1 MLSAARKGACCGP
14 TQVKKLAV
22 VGLVAALALTGASV
36 RADYAVNYDKANT
49 SRWACRLCEFHR
61 NTSRGGRI
69 RVGGIHSAK
78 GEARFGRANG
88 IDRAGDYGRFDANYR
103 ATAPTGAIFRLDAR
117 NLGLAAHDL
126 TLEIAQAGRYGVR
139 VRRQA
144 SPWNVAADGRS
155 PFAQVG
161 ERLTLPS
168 AWPAAFTTAEM
179 SELSVA
185 SQAIDLASE
194 RVKTEAELWL
204 AITPKLKLQT
214 SYFKERKTGLVA
226 AFRDAFYQATAL
238 PKPID
243 HRTAGVQASLRYQG
257 TIAAFGASYRSTRFA
272 NGNDALAWHNPYI
285 GGPATLQ
292 AGVAPDNRLNAL
304 TLTSRLKL
312 GPRTLFN
319 ANITKGETRQNAPF
333 LPYTTNTAIA
343 TAPLPATDLNGRRTA
358 QRGTV
363 NLVSA
368 LTSRWRLTASYT
380 ASRRR
385 DRREEIFLVPVL
397 GDLFVTPEIM
407 ASGYSFSRKRAA
419 LRLRYQAPYGVRL
432 AAGVSRL
439 VTKRTNLE
447 ILTNNE
453 DEVWFEA
460 MRDFSENWQLSV
472 RRTGSS
478 RDASPFRANTAN
490 NPLTRRFHQAQRDAA
505 AWRAALRY
513 HSQATGFTGGLAFE
527 ALRYDYPD
535 AVLGLRRD
543 SARGWHADLGYRAG
557 GVSAS
562 AFYDV
567 QRNSA
572 ETAGSS
578 VFAAPN
584 WHYDTSD
591 VVKSAGMRVAAEG
604 TLHHAVDL
612 WLEYAYSNGLGR
624 YATTLESA
632 QTSFPA
638 LVSRHESLNA
648 QLRYRL
654 RRGWAITARVYA
666 ERYRGADWAVD
677 GIAQNSI
684 RNVLTFGLTSPRY
697 SNRLLALGV
706 EKAL

>member
-1 MLSAARKGACCGP
+1 MP
-14 TQVKKLAV
+14 VI
-22 VGLVAALALTGASV
+22 VGLVAAVALSGARV
-36 RADYAVNYDKANT
+36 CADYALNYDKADT
-49 SRWACRLCEFHR
+49 RRWACRLCEFDR
-61 NTSRGGRI
+61 NAYRGGRF

-88 IDRAGDYGRFDANYR
+88 IDRAGGYGRFDASYR
-103 ATAPTGAIFRLDAR
+103 ASTLAGAILRLDAR

-126 TLEIAQAGRYGVR
+126 TLEIAKAGRYGAR

-185 SQAIDLASE
+185 SQAIELASE

-204 AITPKLKLQT
+204 AITPKLRLQT
-214 SYFKERKTGLVA
+214 SYFKERKAGLVA

-243 HRTAGVQASLRYQG
+243 HRTTGVETSLRYQG
-257 TIAAFGASYRSTRFA
+257 TVAAFGASYRSVRFA
-272 NGNDALAWHNPYI
+272 NGHDALTWSNPFI
-285 GGPATLQ
+285 GGPATLR

-304 TLTSRLKL
+304 TLTSRLRL
-312 GPRTLFN
+312 GPRTLLN

-333 LPYTTNTAIA
+333 LPYTANTAIA
-343 TAPLPATDLNGRRTA
+343 AAPLPATDLNGRRTA
-358 QRGTV
+358 RRGAV

-380 ASRRR
+380 ASQRR
-385 DRREEIFLVPVL
+385 DRREEILLAPVL

-419 LRLRYQAPYGVRL
+419 LRLRYQAPHGVRL
-432 AAGVSRL
+432 AAGISRL

-447 ILTNNE
+447 ILANNE

-460 MRDFSENWQLSV
+460 MRDFGENWQVSV
-472 RRTGSS
+472 RRMRSS
-478 RDASPFRANTAN
+478 RDASPFRANTTN
-490 NPLTRRFHQAQRDAA
+490 NPLTRRFHQAQRDAG
-505 AWRAALRY
+505 AWRAAVRY
-513 HSQATGFTGGLAFE
+513 HPPATGFTGGLAFE
-527 ALRYDYPD
+527 ALRYAYPD

-543 SARGWHADLGYRAG
+543 SAHGWHADLGYRAG
-557 GVSAS
+557 WGSAT

-578 VFAAPN
+578 LFAAPN
-584 WHYDTSD
+584 WRYDTKD
-591 VVKSAGMRVAAEG
+591 VVASAGMRVAAEG

-624 YATTLESA
+624 YATTLDSA
-632 QTSFPA
+632 STSFPA

-654 RRGWAITARVYA
+654 RRGWAITARVYV
-666 ERYRGADWAVD
+666 ERYHGADWAID
-677 GIAQNSI
+677 GVAQNSI
-684 RNVLTFGLTSPRY
+684 RNVLTFGLASPRY